1 MQYYYALSPQKQVD
15 LLHAEEKMSKFAES
29 YLCERSKFAGVEN
42 ELSTC
47 RDLLPYSVPQGSVLG
62 PVLMSL

>member
-1 MQYYYALSPQKQVD
+1 
-15 LLHAEEKMSKFAES
+15 MSKFAES

-47 RDLLPYSVPQGSVLG
+47 GDHLPYSVPQGSVLG